1 MTVLRRC
8 DAVRL
13 FSLLLIS
20 SLLLS
25 ACHLPGSAAA
35 TADPHAI
42 ETAAAGTVQ
51 AIGLQATV
59 RAQEAQLT
67 AFVLTEQAPPQATE
81 SLPQEEPGGAIP
93 TWTSLPP
100 LPPSDTPYIPPPPAT
115 TEAPPGLP
123 VITASIDTNC
133 RLGPSSAYSRVGY
146 LLVGQASTVQGRNT
160 DSSWWYIEN
169 PKSPGTYCWVWGDTT
184 TVIGDTSQLVVIT
197 PPPLPKAA
205 FTASLA
211 NLHDCGGVGTL
222 TFYIKNTGG
231 LALYS
236 SSITIKDL
244 STNTFISGPETSNS
258 PFVGFSGA
266 CGAGNTPLNP
276 GESAYVL
283 KGLGFVLASGTKTR
297 ALITLCTEP
306 NQGGDCLEVKVNFD
320 FP

>member
-1 MTVLRRC
+1 MTDLRRY
-8 DAVRL
+8 DFFRL
-13 FSLLLIS
+13 FSLMLILA
-20 SLLLS
+20 LLLS
-25 ACHLPGSAAA
+25 ACHLPGQAGA
-35 TADPHAI
+35 TADPNAVN
-42 ETAAAGTVQ
+42 TAAAGTLQ

-59 RAQEAQLT
+59 KAQEALLT
-67 AFVLTEQAPPQATE
+67 AYVLTEQAPPPPTE
-81 SLPQEEPGGAIP
+81 NVPQGQPGETTP

-100 LPPSDTPYIPPPPAT
+100 LPPTDTPYIAPPPAT
-115 TEAPPGLP
+115 TEAPPGPP
-123 VITASIDTNC
+123 VITSSIDTNC
-133 RLGPSSAYSRVGY
+133 RTGPSSAYPRVGY
-146 LLVGQASTVQGRNT
+146 LLVGQASTVHGRNS

-184 TVIGDTSQLVVIT
+184 TVVGSTAQLVVIT

-205 FTASLA
+205 FTASFA
-211 NLHDCGGVGTL
+211 NLHDCGVGTL
-222 TFYIKNTGG
+222 AFYVKNTGG

-258 PFVGFSGA
+258 PFVGSSGA

-283 KGLGFVLASGTKTR
+283 KGLGFGLPSGTKTR
-297 ALITLCTEP
+297 ALITLCTQP